1 MPKTNTTPLED
12 DEQADFISWL
22 AHQGL
27 KHTAIP
33 NNTYTTSYNQKR
45 KNKRLGLNPGF
56 SDLVV
61 LVSPEQ
67 SKDGEGYMLCI
78 EMKRQRGGVQSE
90 YQKGWERAIN
100 GLQSHNVQYYLA
112 KGSEEAKN
120 IVRHYLLNEEK
131 SPF

>member
-1 MPKTNTTPLED
+1 MHNTTPKED
-12 DEQADFISWL
+12 EEQADFVDWL
-22 AHQGL
+22 ARQGL
-27 KHTAIP
+27 KHTAVP

-67 SKDGEGYMLCI
+67 AKDSEGYMLCV

-90 YQKGWERAIN
+90 AQKGWERAIN
-100 GLQSHNVQYYLA
+100 GLQCNNVQYYLA

-120 IVRHYLLNEEK
+120 IVRHYLLTEEK

>member
-1 MPKTNTTPLED
+1 MPKPNLTPLED
-12 DEQADFISWL
+12 DEQADFVGYL
-22 AHQGL
+22 ARQGL
-27 KHTAIP
+27 KHSAIP

-78 EMKRQRGGVQSE
+78 EMKRQRGGVQSDA
-90 YQKGWERAIN
+90 QKGWERDIN
-100 GLQSHNVQYYLA
+100 GLQCNNVQYYLA

-120 IVRHYLLNEEK
+120 IVRHYLLIEEK